1 MPRQQLPKP
10 SMQLLSQRSLRS
22 CTRQT
27 DKGRI
32 TAEAVLLSTD
42 CEIVAR
48 IAAAADTFIIEQA
61 VWELL
66 RQGAEYAPSG
76 GAVPAL
82 LGAEAYFGVAPA
94 LSRAF
99 SDPAQDFVREM
110 FAECVKAVLQSET
123 YLYTQRGF
131 ASGQEYQD
139 NWDVSHPDSCRY
151 YSHLDTVESRWFDHI
166 GPQPR
171 TGNLFHRHKN
181 VAVWH
186 CGQVGLQATGSFLDS
201 FHEVGVMVDCSATG
215 IIERFDATFMR
226 APDRICFGTA
236 ELVQAM
242 VGKNVRELTRRDIN
256 RCAGGGEGCAHLLD
270 ISRDTLAELAK
281 SLNAIDGLCR

>member
-10 SMQLLSQRSLRS
+10 SMQLLSQRSLCS

-27 DKGRI
+27 TNGRI

-61 VWELL
+61 EWELL
-66 RQGAEYAPSG
+66 RQGAEYAPAG

-82 LGAEAYFGVAPA
+82 LGVEAYFGVAPA
-94 LSRAF
+94 LTRAF
-99 SDPAQDFVREM
+99 PNPAQELVREL

-131 ASGQEYQD
+131 ASAQAYQD

-151 YSHLDTVESRWFDHI
+151 YSHLDIVERRWFDHI
-166 GPQPR
+166 GPEPR
-171 TGNLFHRHKN
+171 GGNLFHRHKN
-181 VAVWH
+181 VAVWQ
-186 CGQVGLQATGSFLDS
+186 CGTDGLQATGSFLDS
-201 FHEVGVMVDCSATG
+201 FHEVGIVVDCSAAG
-215 IIERFDATFMR
+215 RIGRFDATFMR
-226 APDRICFGTA
+226 APDQICFGTSG
-236 ELVQAM
+236 LVQKL
-242 VGKNVRELTRRDIN
+242 VGQNIKELTRRDIN

-281 SLNAIDGLCR
+281 SLPAIDGLCR